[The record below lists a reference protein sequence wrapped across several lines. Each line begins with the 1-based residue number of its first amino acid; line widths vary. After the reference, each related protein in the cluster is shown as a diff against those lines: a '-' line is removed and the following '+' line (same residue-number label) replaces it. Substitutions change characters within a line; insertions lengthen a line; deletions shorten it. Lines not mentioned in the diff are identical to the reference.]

1 MSDSVRDDILRVLR
15 DLGDEFIGPGLVLIV
30 ILVLALVFSVLIR
43 TGGRRAGVNIRFE
56 WNPGRGPGADRGPTV
71 DNISVVANA
80 NDAAQ
85 PRPSRLDKLRTILV
99 IVYRGLHLAGAI
111 ALLLGAIWAYM
122 AATPGNGLL
131 LVAILLFALSLIAFL
146 SIGQY
151 PAASAT
157 QTDRSAMDELLSK
170 VKVST
175 SFATP
180 QVHSLDNTAMARGK
194 AMLAQGA
201 SLDDICRTID
211 LQYASWDHARQQA
224 FQRVIGAAL
233 RA

>member
-56 WNPGRGPGADRGPTV
+56 WNPGRGPGAVRGPTV

-131 LVAILLFALSLIAFL
+131 LVAILLFALSLIADRPVPGGECNANRSQRDGRTAQQSEGL
-146 SIGQY
+146 DVLCN
-151 PAASAT
+151 AASS
-157 QTDRSAMDELLSK
+157 QL
-170 VKVST
+170 
-175 SFATP
+175 
-180 QVHSLDNTAMARGK
+180 G
-194 AMLAQGA
+194 
-201 SLDDICRTID
+201 
-211 LQYASWDHARQQA
+211 
-224 FQRVIGAAL
+224 
-233 RA
+233 